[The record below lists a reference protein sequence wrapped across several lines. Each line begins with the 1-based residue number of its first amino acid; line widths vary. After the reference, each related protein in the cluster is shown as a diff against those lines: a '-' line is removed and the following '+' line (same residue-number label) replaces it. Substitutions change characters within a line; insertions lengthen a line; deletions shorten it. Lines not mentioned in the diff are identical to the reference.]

1 MNGRSGLPRLR
12 DPMQSIALG
21 YAPGAARRGLHAVWA
36 LDAAL
41 GDVVRTTTQPMI
53 GQIRLAWWR
62 ERLET
67 LGDAPGE
74 PILAALAQFP
84 VIAVK
89 HLIAMVD
96 GWEVLIGEGPLI
108 DDAITEHAGLRGGGM
123 FAASA
128 DVLGQAGTDPACGAG
143 WAAADLARHWSDVEN
158 AGRARA
164 FAVARLATCRTPR
177 AKPLRILVRGSRL
190 AMRQPV
196 GAPLRRRDLAR
207 AVIF

>member
-1 MNGRSGLPRLR
+1 MTPPPLR

-21 YAPGAARRGLHAVWA
+21 YAPGAARAGLHAVWA

-62 ERLET
+62 ERLEA

-74 PILAALAQFP
+74 PILAALAQVP

-89 HLIAMVD
+89 DLIAMVD

-108 DDAITEHAGLRGGGM
+108 HDAITEHAGLRGGGM

-128 DVLGQAGTDPACGAG
+128 DVLGQSGTDPACGAG
-143 WAAADLARHWSDVEN
+143 WAAADLSRHWSDVES
-158 AGRARA
+158 AAQARA

-177 AKPLRILVRGSRL
+177 AKPLRILVKASRL